1 MRRSETPYNPED
13 VRDCLVIIGKHRD
26 ISENYNN
33 TRRNWRTQRL
43 NGETRRNTSEK
54 GRKPRKRRR
63 ARIWSGEDNGAKRIE
78 TAERKRG
85 NPRKA
90 RRFEKLRY

>member
-1 MRRSETPYNPED
+1 MRRSETPYNPGD

-33 TRRNWRTQRL
+33 TRRIRRTQRL
-43 NGETRRNTSEK
+43 IGETRRNTSEK

-63 ARIWSGEDNGAKRIE
+63 AETPIEDEESPCNMEE
-78 TAERKRG
+78 TPE
-85 NPRKA
+85 
-90 RRFEKLRY
+90 